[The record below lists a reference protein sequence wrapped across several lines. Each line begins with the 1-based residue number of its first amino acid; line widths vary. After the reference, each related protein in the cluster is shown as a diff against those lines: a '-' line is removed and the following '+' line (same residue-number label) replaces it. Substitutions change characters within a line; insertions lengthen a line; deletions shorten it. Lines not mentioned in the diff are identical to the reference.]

1 MFDLVERAEFYI
13 LNNTRR
19 RLIIKEDKPRE
30 DVPEI
35 PRKAVH
41 EALMNAYAHR
51 DWHSNEA
58 VVVDI
63 YYDTVEIT
71 SPGWFIEGQNPEDHL
86 SGKSASS
93 VSRNNLI
100 VKTLFRSG
108 DIEAYGSG
116 IPRIKELC
124 DAAGVQV
131 RYEQVPNGT
140 KLIFVRND
148 AFEEGEVVQLDR
160 STPQDESVT
169 PQDTPQEDCSTPQ
182 DTPQDEVL
190 TPQDEAIIEAI
201 GLGELSMQSL
211 AEKLNLSDRKNLKK
225 LYVDP
230 AINKGLVEMTNPDKP
245 TSKNQRYRLT
255 VKAKRYIS

>member
-1 MFDLVERAEFYI
+1 MHQVLTVLGCI

-71 SPGWFIEGQNPEDHL
+71 SPGWFIEGQNP
-86 SGKSASS
+86 
-93 VSRNNLI
+93 
-100 VKTLFRSG
+100 
-108 DIEAYGSG
+108 
-116 IPRIKELC
+116 
-124 DAAGVQV
+124 
-131 RYEQVPNGT
+131 
-140 KLIFVRND
+140 
-148 AFEEGEVVQLDR
+148 
-160 STPQDESVT
+160 
-169 PQDTPQEDCSTPQ
+169 
-182 DTPQDEVL
+182 
-190 TPQDEAIIEAI
+190 
-201 GLGELSMQSL
+201 
-211 AEKLNLSDRKNLKK
+211 
-225 LYVDP
+225 
-230 AINKGLVEMTNPDKP
+230 DKP

-255 VKAKRYIS
+255 AKVKRHIS